1 MLLWSSVQI
10 QLFVL
15 MLLWPWSMSE
25 SEYVYFLTVGNAYEI
40 MFPDLKKFVNLVSW
54 LQGAHIVF

>member
-1 MLLWSSVQI
+1 MLLWSLVQI

-25 SEYVYFLTVGNAYEI
+25 SEYVYFLTVGNTYEL
-40 MFPDLKKFVNLVSW
+40 MFPDLKKFV
-54 LQGAHIVF
+54 I